1 MSADLDFLTADR
13 CTSLSQYFCLCAP
26 TVSPFF
32 KSSDAKSPCK
42 NSIFE
47 MWGNNITVDNSKYIL
62 DMSIPVEI
70 LKSSSQEIKYHDTLY
85 AFGLKVWDKAVNI
98 FPTATKI
105 MCLVFITF
113 NDDLL
118 MLSYRYQISK
128 VMIEYCEPH
137 IQNIENTGH
146 L

>member
-1 MSADLDFLTADR
+1 
-13 CTSLSQYFCLCAP
+13 
-26 TVSPFF
+26 
-32 KSSDAKSPCK
+32 
-42 NSIFE
+42 

-70 LKSSSQEIKYHDTLY
+70 LESSSQEIKYHDTLY
-85 AFGLKVWDKAVNI
+85 AFGLKVKDKAVNI

-118 MLSYRYQISK
+118 MLGYRYQMSK